1 MLELIINKKE
11 NLENIILLQNG
22 KIIEYYTSTEED
34 KKRRIEGNIYVG
46 KVGDI
51 INGMQ
56 AAFVDFG
63 SDKKGFIHLKDALP
77 QVDERKEK
85 ICQKRKRRKITSF
98 SLFYNK
104 YYACNK
110 INCLKII

>member
-1 MLELIINKKE
+1 MLELIKNKKE

-85 ICQKRKRRKITSF
+85 IDTS
-98 SLFYNK
+98 L
-104 YYACNK
+104 
-110 INCLKII
+110 